1 MVYSCLVFI
10 AREIGL
16 QVFIAKESGLQ
27 LFIARESTDYL
38 VLNIE

>member
-1 MVYSCLVFI
+1 MFI